1 MTAIA
6 CLGLGAMGTAIAH
19 RLLGAGHELSV
30 WNRTPGR
37 DVELVAA
44 GARRAGS
51 PADAVR
57 RAEVVITMVTDP
69 PALEHI
75 LLGSDGLGSDGAASA
90 IPREATLIDMS
101 TVGPTAIASVVEC
114 LAPVAVL
121 DAPVLGSVPSVE
133 SGTLVILVGGERAVF
148 DRRAE
153 LLSLLGTP
161 VYVGPSGSGAWLKL
175 VNNAASIATLVALGE
190 LLALTDRAGLGID
203 AVLQSLEAGP
213 LASLVERWRP
223 RLRGEDRSSY
233 FRLAL
238 ARKDLALVF
247 DEAGREGAELS
258 VAETAAARC
267 DEAIGDGLGDDDF
280 GAIVSFLRQ
289 MEDR

>member
-6 CLGLGAMGTAIAH
+6 VLGLGAMGGAIAH

-37 DVELVAA
+37 DEELVAA

-57 RAEVVITMVTDP
+57 NAEVVITMVTDP
-69 PALEHI
+69 PALEQV
-75 LLGSDGLGSDGAASA
+75 LFGDGGAAQA
-90 IPREATLIDMS
+90 IPRDATLIEMS
-101 TVGPTAIASVVEC
+101 TVGPTAIAFVVKQ

-133 SGTLVILVGGERAVF
+133 SGKLVILVGGERAVF
-148 DRRAE
+148 EGRTE

-161 VYVGPSGSGAWLKL
+161 IYLGPSGSGALLKL
-175 VNNAASIATLVALGE
+175 VNNAASTATLVALGE

-203 AVLQSLEAGP
+203 AVLRSMEAGP

-223 RLRGEDRSSY
+223 RLKGEDQSSY

-238 ARKDLALVF
+238 ARKDLALAF
-247 DEAGREGAELS
+247 DEAAREGTGLS

-267 DEAIGDGLGDDDF
+267 DEAIEDGLGDEDF
-280 GAIVSFLRQ
+280 GAIVPFLR
-289 MEDR
+289 R

>member
-1 MTAIA
+1 MTAVA
-6 CLGLGAMGTAIAH
+6 VLGLGAMGRAIGA
-19 RLLGAGHELSV
+19 RLLGEGQDVRV
-30 WNRTPGR
+30 WNRTPGK
-37 DVELVAA
+37 DDDLVAS
-44 GARRAGS
+44 GARRAATA
-51 PADAVR
+51 ADAVGDVD
-57 RAEVVITMVTDP
+57 VVITMVTDP
-69 PALEHI
+69 PALDAV
-75 LLGSDGLGSDGAASA
+75 LFGPDGAASA

-101 TVGPTAIASVVEC
+101 TVGPTEIASVVER

-148 DRRAE
+148 ERRTE

-161 VYVGPSGSGAWLKL
+161 IYVGPSGSGAWLKL

-203 AVLQSLEAGP
+203 AVLQSMEAGP

-223 RLRGEDRSSY
+223 RLKGEDQSSH

-247 DEAGREGAELS
+247 DEAGREGTDLT
-258 VAETAAARC
+258 VAETAAGRC
-267 DEAIGDGLGDDDF
+267 DEAIGDGLGDEDF
-280 GAIVSFLRQ
+280 GAIVPFLR
-289 MEDR
+289 R

>member
-6 CLGLGAMGTAIAH
+6 VLGLGAMDTAIAH
-19 RLLGAGHELSV
+19 RLLGGGHELSV

-69 PALEHI
+69 PALEHV
-75 LLGSDGLGSDGAASA
+75 LFGTDGAASA

-101 TVGPTAIASVVEC
+101 TVGPTAIASVVER

-161 VYVGPSGSGAWLKL
+161 IYVGPSGSGALLKL

-247 DEAGREGAELS
+247 DEAGREGTELS

-280 GAIVSFLRQ
+280 GAIVAFLRQ

>member
-1 MTAIA
+1 MTAVA
-6 CLGLGAMGTAIAH
+6 VLGLGAMGSAIAA

-37 DVELVAA
+37 DEELVAA

-57 RAEVVITMVTDP
+57 NTEVVITMVTDP
-69 PALEHI
+69 LALEQV
-75 LLGSDGLGSDGAASA
+75 LFGDGGAAQA
-90 IPREATLIDMS
+90 IHLDATLIEMS
-101 TVGPTAIASVVEC
+101 TVGPTAIASVVKQ
-114 LAPVAVL
+114 LAPVPVL

-133 SGTLVILVGGERAVF
+133 SGTLVILVGGERAAF
-148 DRRAE
+148 ERRTD

-161 VYVGPSGSGAWLKL
+161 IYLGPSGSGALLKL
-175 VNNAASIATLVALGE
+175 VNNAASTATLVALGE
-190 LLALTDRAGLGID
+190 LLALTDRFGVGTD
-203 AVLQSLEAGP
+203 VVLRSLEAGP
-213 LASLVERWRP
+213 LASLIKRWRP
-223 RLRGEDRSSY
+223 RLEGEDQSSY

-247 DEAGREGAELS
+247 DEAGREDTELT

-267 DEAIGDGLGDDDF
+267 DEAIEDGLGDEDF
-280 GAIVSFLRQ
+280 GAIVPFLR
-289 MEDR
+289 R

>member
-6 CLGLGAMGTAIAH
+6 VLGLGAMGTAIAH

-37 DVELVAA
+37 DEELVAA

-69 PALEHI
+69 PALEHV
-75 LLGSDGLGSDGAASA
+75 LLGTDGAASA
-90 IPREATLIDMS
+90 IPRGATLIDMS
-101 TVGPTAIASVVEC
+101 TVGPTAIASVVDR

-133 SGTLVILVGGERAVF
+133 SGALVILVGGEHAVF
-148 DRRAE
+148 DQRAE

-161 VYVGPSGSGAWLKL
+161 IHVGPSGSGAWLKL

-223 RLRGEDRSSY
+223 RLRGEDQSSY

-247 DEAGREGAELS
+247 DEAGREGTELS
-258 VAETAAARC
+258 VAETAANRC

-289 MEDR
+289 TEDR